1 MIERMIVALD
11 VGNTNMSLGIVR
23 GGDVSAA
30 RRAPTRPEV
39 TADEL
44 EQTLDEMLRADGTA
58 LGKVDQML
66 LASVVPPVTATIAD
80 VAKRREIHLLVA
92 DSTTVPMPIAVDRPA
107 EVGADRLICAFAA
120 SLLYG
125 APVIVVSLG
134 TATTLNAVDA
144 SGAFVGGAIAPGL
157 GLGLHA
163 LAKHAAQLPKVDV
176 ELPSEAIGG
185 DTVSAMHSGAV
196 LGHVALVEGLIARMR
211 TELKEN
217 AKVVLT
223 GGLARLQWA
232 KAISGVDAIDPL
244 LTLRGLALLEREV
257 AARPKQPRVRA

>member
-1 MIERMIVALD
+1 MVIVALD
-11 VGNTNMSLGIVR
+11 VGNTNISLGIVR

-30 RRAPTRPEV
+30 RRAATRPTA

-44 EQTLDEMLRADGTA
+44 ELSLDEMLQSDGAA
-58 LGKVDQML
+58 LDKVDQIL
-66 LASVVPPVTATIAD
+66 LASVVPAVTATIAE
-80 VAKRREIHLLVA
+80 VAAQHEIRLVVA
-92 DSTTVPMPIAVDRPA
+92 DSTTVPMTSAVDRPA

-134 TATTLNAVDA
+134 TATTLNVVDD

-163 LAKHAAQLPKVDV
+163 LAKHAAQLPKVEV
-176 ELPSEAIGG
+176 ELPSKAIGR

-211 TELKEN
+211 TELGHTP
-217 AKVVLT
+217 KVVLT
-223 GGLARLQWA
+223 GGLSQLPWV
-232 KAISGVDAIDPL
+232 KAIPGVDAIDPL
-244 LTLRGLALLEREV
+244 LTLRGLALLEREL
-257 AARPKQPRVRA
+257 AARPKQPG